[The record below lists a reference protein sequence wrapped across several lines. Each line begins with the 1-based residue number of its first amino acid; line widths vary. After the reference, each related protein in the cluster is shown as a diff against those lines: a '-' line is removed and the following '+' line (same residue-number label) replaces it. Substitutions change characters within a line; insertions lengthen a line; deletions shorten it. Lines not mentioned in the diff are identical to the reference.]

1 MSKTFVNQNYNFFK
15 MDVAVNVNLPSR
27 LADPSELLSDA
38 YQRELEQQIEVYVRR
53 HGESDYHRWIMLE
66 EPRWESSVLQRLLS
80 LSDTQEVIDE
90 VMNSELSKS
99 EESGTPED
107 RNIIDLIRRQKQ
119 ILKEAR
125 KIWQRSYDSLRV
137 QDIKAKLSSLIK
149 RSESVRKDLEKD
161 SASVSKSEKSDALRK
176 YCALLQQLIDQR
188 LDEAVRS
195 SRRSLSSKERQDIAK
210 SLESSKE
217 SLRKILQQQHRSPSN
232 VDSSNSPPSS
242 VQIDSSS
249 VSESDSEEIK
259 ESKKPEQKDKSQQ
272 QQQQPSQQSQD
283 TVSSNQPS
291 KVSSS
296 SSLSKSVSDLLQKQ
310 KDVVQDISRSKESEG
325 LKSVDEKKIREAL
338 LLAKEVTEKI
348 RQENSGP
355 SPQNIERERQRLMKS
370 VIQQQQI
377 MKCLEQRV
385 KKPQTASGKSE
396 DQIKEIQRIMQEIK
410 QENNRLSKIAATSSQ
425 QKREREEA
433 TIRHSQSEQDTLG
446 RLRQVQMSQIITAQ
460 RLAVDEQGSKTDQ
473 SKQIQQIREVMNT
486 LGQTEIQIMSIV
498 SQKSVAEHPVD
509 VVRKLVEVSHMQH
522 SLLGLVAECARD
534 ESVRSVSR
542 SEAKDSEIETLKQRA
557 ESKQVDCLQ
566 MLRSIMTSRSLKRTV
581 SSLSGSERQS
591 LKRLH
596 GEVEDIRSKQIEI
609 EKNVRKVDQD
619 KEKSDKKPDSATIK
633 DLVSKSKAVQDK
645 VQKIESDIRSL
656 KLHQKVADT
665 TIEPQQRI
673 EVQKNIVEKI
683 KKMIPDSSMSS
694 QEKESAK
701 VTVTSQLSKLEEV
714 KRKLQELKREES
726 QEKVASPNQS
736 SRQIQSPVTSP
747 PSSRKQNLEPS
758 ARGELRAETGRE
770 VCISMKAEYGL
781 EGEQKKLF
789 DVQVSKQCLP

>member
-107 RNIIDLIRRQKQ
+107 RNIIDLIRKQKQ

-125 KIWQRSYDSLRV
+125 KIWQRSYDSLRL

-210 SLESSKE
+210 SLKSSKE
-217 SLRKILQQQHRSPSN
+217 SLRKILQQQHRSPSK

-259 ESKKPEQKDKSQQ
+259 ESKKPEQKDKSQ

-325 LKSVDEKKIREAL
+325 LKSVDEKKIKEAL

-425 QKREREEA
+425 QKREKEEA
-433 TIRHSQSEQDTLG
+433 TIRYSQSEQDTLG
-446 RLRQVQMSQIITAQ
+446 RLRQVQMSQIIAAQ
-460 RLAVDEQGSKTDQ
+460 RLAVEEQGSKTDQ
-473 SKQIQQIREVMNT
+473 SKQIQKIREVMNT

-542 SEAKDSEIETLKQRA
+542 SEAKDSEIETLKKRA

-694 QEKESAK
+694 QEKESTK
-701 VTVTSQLSKLEEV
+701 VSVTSQLSKLEEV

-747 PSSRKQNLEPS
+747 PSSRIQNLEPS

-781 EGEQKKLF
+781 EGEKKKLF
-789 DVQVSKQCLP
+789 DVQVSECLP